1 MCINTMNTPPPIA
14 GHSVSV
20 HGEWMVVFGGLQRP
34 CSVVHSMKSN
44 DIWKLNLETFVWHKQ
59 ETQGVFFFVFVLNVF
74 K

>member
-34 CSVVHSMKSN
+34 SSVVHSMKSN
-44 DIWKLNLETFVWHKQ
+44 DIWKLNLVTFVWYKQ
-59 ETQGVFFFVFVLNVF
+59 ETQGLFNCVFVLSVSL
-74 K
+74 